1 MQPRAVDAAGVAHEM
16 GGVHASGVDTRGAH
30 ASAASAPGADT
41 SGVDTRIVSLVPS
54 ITELLFALGLDRQI
68 VGRTGFCVHPRD
80 KVRQVRKVG
89 GTKSVNIDAIRALR
103 PTHLIVNIDENE
115 RDTVEQLRAFV
126 PHIVVTHPQTP
137 QDNLSLYALLGAIFG
152 REQEAQR
159 LSEALEAR
167 LREVAA
173 QVFPKQNVLYL
184 IWREPWMTVA
194 RDTYIAA
201 MLRLVNWQTLPD
213 VEGGAAGAARYPT
226 LDFGD
231 APWLAGVDRILL
243 SSEPYRF
250 TQAHCD
256 ALKRDPRLAGKRIEL
271 IDGELVSWYGVRA
284 IDGVAYLL
292 GHAAAP

>member
-1 MQPRAVDAAGVAHEM
+1 MQPRAVDAAGVAHEI
-16 GGVHASGVDTRGAH
+16 GVAN
-30 ASAASAPGADT
+30 
-41 SGVDTRIVSLVPS
+41 TRIVSLVPS
-54 ITELLFALGLDRQI
+54 ITELLFALGLDSQI
-68 VGRTGFCVHPRD
+68 VGRTGFCVHPHD

-89 GTKSVNIDAIRALR
+89 GTKAVNIDAIRALR

-137 QDNLSLYALLGAIFG
+137 QDNLSLYALLGAIFD
-152 REQEAQR
+152 RAPEAQR

-167 LREVAA
+167 LHEAA
-173 QVFPKQNVLYL
+173 EQVFPTQNVLYL

-213 VEGGAAGAARYPT
+213 VEGGATGAARYPT
-226 LDFGD
+226 LDFD
-231 APWLAGVDRILL
+231 HTPWLAGVDRILL

-250 TQAHCD
+250 TQTHCD

-284 IDGVAYLL
+284 IDGIGYLL
-292 GHAAAP
+292 GRAAAP

>member
-16 GGVHASGVDTRGAH
+16 WGANASGA
-30 ASAASAPGADT
+30 
-41 SGVDTRIVSLVPS
+41 DTRIVSLVPS
-54 ITELLFALGLDRQI
+54 ITELLFALGLDSQI

-89 GTKSVNIDAIRALR
+89 GTKAVNVDAIRALR

-126 PHIVVTHPQTP
+126 SHIVVTHPQTP
-137 QDNLSLYALLGAIFG
+137 RDNLPLYALLGAIFN

-167 LREVAA
+167 LHEAA
-173 QVFPKQNVLYL
+173 ALTFPEQNVLYL

-213 VEGGAAGAARYPT
+213 VQGGAAGAWRYPRF
-226 LDFGD
+226 DFEH
-231 APWLAGVDRILL
+231 APWLDNVDRILL

-250 TQAHCD
+250 TQTHCD

-271 IDGELVSWYGVRA
+271 IDGEQVSWYGVRA
-284 IDGVAYLL
+284 IDGIAYLL
-292 GHAAAP
+292 GRAAAS

>member
-1 MQPRAVDAAGVAHEM
+1 MQPRAVDAAGVAH
-16 GGVHASGVDTRGAH
+16 GIAGADARGAH
-30 ASAASAPGADT
+30 ASGADT
-41 SGVDTRIVSLVPS
+41 RGTATRIVSLVPS

-68 VGRTGFCVHPRD
+68 VGRTGFCVHPHD

-89 GTKSVNIDAIRALR
+89 GTKAVNVDAIRALR

-115 RDTVEQLRAFV
+115 RDTVEQLRTFV
-126 PHIVVTHPQTP
+126 PHVVVTHPQTP
-137 QDNLSLYALLGAIFG
+137 QDNLSLCALLGAIFD
-152 REQEAQR
+152 RAQEAQH
-159 LSEALEAR
+159 LSEALETR
-167 LREVAA
+167 LHEAA
-173 QVFPKQNVLYL
+173 TQVFPRQNVLYL

-213 VEGGAAGAARYPT
+213 VEGGLAGAARYPT

-231 APWLAGVDRILL
+231 APWLTGVDRILL

-284 IDGVAYLL
+284 IDGIGYLL
-292 GHAAAP
+292 GRAAAP

>member
-1 MQPRAVDAAGVAHEM
+1 MQPRAVDAAGVAHEI
-16 GGVHASGVDTRGAH
+16 GGAG
-30 ASAASAPGADT
+30 
-41 SGVDTRIVSLVPS
+41 TRIVSLVPS

-89 GTKSVNIDAIRALR
+89 GTKSVNVDAIRALR

-137 QDNLSLYALLGAIFG
+137 QDNLSLYALLGAIFD

-159 LSEALEAR
+159 LSEALEIR
-167 LREVAA
+167 LYEAAA
-173 QVFPKQNVLYL
+173 QVFSEQNVLYL

-213 VEGGAAGAARYPT
+213 VEGGAAGAARYPV
-226 LDFGD
+226 LDFD
-231 APWLAGVDRILL
+231 HAPWLAGVDRILL

-284 IDGVAYLL
+284 IEGIGYLMQR
-292 GHAAAP
+292 AAAS